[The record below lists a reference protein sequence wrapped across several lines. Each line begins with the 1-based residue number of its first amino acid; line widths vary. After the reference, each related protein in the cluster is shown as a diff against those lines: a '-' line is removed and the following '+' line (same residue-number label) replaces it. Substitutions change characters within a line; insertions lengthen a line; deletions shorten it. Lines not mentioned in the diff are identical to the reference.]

1 MPHPNALIEQLRP
14 HKAAVVLALIAIA
27 FVVAVALIL
36 LAMHWADE
44 NFPPFMAKMKEN
56 YAVGNHKI
64 RSSAATAGGRLKQRS
79 IVRRVARLER
89 HFCWLSEHLKS
100 IVTINF
106 FRWTRR
112 GA

>member
-14 HKAAVVLALIAIA
+14 PKAAVVLVLIAIA

-44 NFPPFMAKMKEN
+44 SFSPFMAKMKEN

-64 RSSAATAGGRLKQRS
+64 RSSAATAGGRLK
-79 IVRRVARLER
+79 
-89 HFCWLSEHLKS
+89 
-100 IVTINF
+100 
-106 FRWTRR
+106 
-112 GA
+112 

>member
-14 HKAAVVLALIAIA
+14 PKAAVVLVLIAIA

-44 NFPPFMAKMKEN
+44 NFSPFMAKMKEN

-79 IVRRVARLER
+79 IVRRVAR

>member
-14 HKAAVVLALIAIA
+14 HKAAAVLVLIAIA

-44 NFPPFMAKMKEN
+44 NFSPFMAKMKEN

-79 IVRRVARLER
+79 IVRRVAR